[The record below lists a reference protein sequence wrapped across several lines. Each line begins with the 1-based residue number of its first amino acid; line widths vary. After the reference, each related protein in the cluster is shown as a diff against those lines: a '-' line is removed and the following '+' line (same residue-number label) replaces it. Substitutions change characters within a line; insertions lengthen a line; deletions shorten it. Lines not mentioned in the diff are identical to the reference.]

1 MNMSTSQ
8 DPNSLFL
15 NLLVCTNVEYDKDL
29 NAVARNILVNSE
41 LKKRENGETNRIKFF
56 STEEERLET
65 LKQLFGIGFSRE
77 DQDAIKGHKLAIENF
92 DPHTK
97 QFAF

>member
-8 DPNSLFL
+8 DPKSLFL
-15 NLLVCTNVEYDKDL
+15 NLLVCTNVEYDKNF
-29 NAVARNILVNSE
+29 NAIARNILVNSE
-41 LKKRENGETNRIKFF
+41 LKKRENGETNRVKFF
-56 STEEERLET
+56 ITEEERLET
-65 LKQLFGIGFSRE
+65 LKQLFGMEFGPE
-77 DQDAIKGHKLAIENF
+77 DRQAIRRQKLAVANF

>member
-15 NLLVCTNVEYDKDL
+15 NLLVCTNVEYDKDF

-65 LKQLFGIGFSRE
+65 LKRLFGIGFSPE
-77 DQDAIKGHKLAIENF
+77 DQKAIKGHRLAIENF

-97 QFAF
+97 QSAF

>member
-1 MNMSTSQ
+1 MSTSQ
-8 DPNSLFL
+8 DPTSLFV
-15 NLLVCTNVEYDKDL
+15 NLLVCTNVEYDQNL

-41 LKKRENGETNRIKFF
+41 LKKRQNGETNRVKFF
-56 STEEERLET
+56 TTEEERLET
-65 LKQLFGIGFSRE
+65 LKQLFGIEFSRE
-77 DQDAIKGHKLAIENF
+77 DRDAIKGHKLAVDKF

>member
-8 DPNSLFL
+8 DPKSLFV

-41 LKKRENGETNRIKFF
+41 LKKRENGQTNRVKFF
-56 STEEERLET
+56 NTEEDRLET
-65 LKQLFGIGFSRE
+65 LKQLFGIEFSPE
-77 DQDAIKGHKLAIENF
+77 DQDAIKGQKLAVDNF

>member
-1 MNMSTSQ
+1 MSTSQ
-8 DPNSLFL
+8 DPKSLFR

-41 LKKRENGETNRIKFF
+41 LKKRENGQTNRVKFF
-56 STEEERLET
+56 TTEEERLET
-65 LKQLFGIGFSRE
+65 LKQLFGIEFGPE
-77 DQDAIKGHKLAIENF
+77 DQAAIKGQKLAVDNF